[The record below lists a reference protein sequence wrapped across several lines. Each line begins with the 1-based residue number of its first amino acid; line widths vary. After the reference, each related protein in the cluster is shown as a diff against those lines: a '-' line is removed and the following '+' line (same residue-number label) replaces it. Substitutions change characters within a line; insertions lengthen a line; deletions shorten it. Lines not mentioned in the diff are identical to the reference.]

1 MGTKWDQLIS
11 KSTKCVQD
19 MLRLASQRRRNFI
32 VDQTN
37 VFANAQK
44 RKVRPFEGMQRKAI
58 VIVPS
63 EEDFKARTEAQEK
76 AECKD
81 VPDNAVM
88 EMKANFTLPEETKEG
103 KDGEEGEKSP
113 FKEIIFTE
121 LQREEAAKIVAEYNK
136 DAKEKGFGKKHENQ
150 PKRRRGNNQNNR
162 GGRGNRMNMRG
173 MRGNMRGNMRGFM
186 QRGPMM
192 RGGPMRG
199 GPMRGGPMRGG
210 PMGGGMRGMPFGMGP
225 NRGGNMGG
233 GMRGGMNRGGN
244 MGGGQMGGG
253 MRGGMNR
260 GPMRG
265 GQGQKFGGG
274 GAPAPWGAPSPWNQ
288 QQYGWWTN
296 AR

>member
-1 MGTKWDQLIS
+1 
-11 KSTKCVQD
+11 

-32 VDQTN
+32 VDQQTN

-162 GGRGNRMNMRG
+162 GMRGNRMNMRG
-173 MRGNMRGNMRGFM
+173 NRMNMRGNMRGFM
-186 QRGPMM
+186 QRGPM
-192 RGGPMRG
+192 
-199 GPMRGGPMRGG
+199 MRGGPMRGG

-244 MGGGQMGGG
+244 MGGGQM
-253 MRGGMNR
+253 RG
-260 GPMRG
+260 
-265 GQGQKFGGG
+265 
-274 GAPAPWGAPSPWNQ
+274 
-288 QQYGWWTN
+288 
-296 AR
+296 